1 VISTEKVISTEV
13 TQVVT
18 VLISSVLLVVSVSLA
33 IDVKVEVK
41 VATKKVE
48 NVVSTHMV
56 VAYEV
61 VDSSNVTVDIVG
73 VFPFVGNCAWVVE
86 SSKFK
91 VLFSTD
97 EMKSLAAVVSQ

>member
-1 VISTEKVISTEV
+1 
-13 TQVVT
+13 
-18 VLISSVLLVVSVSLA
+18 
-33 IDVKVEVK
+33 

-73 VFPFVGNCAWVVE
+73 VFPFVGNCAWVVD

-97 EMKSLAAVVSQ
+97 EMKSLAAVVSQYVVLTSSIVVVVSVSLKLFLEVIAWSVAMVV